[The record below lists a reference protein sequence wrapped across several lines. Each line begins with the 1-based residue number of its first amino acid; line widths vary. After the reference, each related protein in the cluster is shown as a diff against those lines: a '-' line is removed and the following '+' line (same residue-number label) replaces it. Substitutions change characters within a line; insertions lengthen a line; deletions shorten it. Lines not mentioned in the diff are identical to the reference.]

1 MFHCSTG
8 VTTPTPLGP
17 IRFTP
22 VSEQN
27 LSTNQRS
34 FSTNT
39 RQHKPDDGA
48 IHYDVDS
55 FSITQL
61 TMALDFSTHLLASRY
76 QNLPKNVNICYSD
89 LGLNNDPHK
98 NRDPLLSKRP
108 SSHFELA
115 FQPEDNPV
123 KHVPSTAMRLGKNIS
138 FTVSCAS
145 ASKLQSNTSQENSTG
160 PNTTDFPAI
169 KMANAMKARLRKIP
183 QSSSAA
189 ITVTT
194 IPAPFIVIVS
204 ASVLTSYP
212 VPVSTTTL
220 APTPLPS
227 VITSIPIPAFPLT
240 VVPAMIPAPLSA
252 FPSIIIVIPIPIPA
266 RLSAFPFSR
275 TYNSGMVPILVTTK
289 PNSQIMLCM
298 KSMLLFLFQR

>member
-1 MFHCSTG
+1 
-8 VTTPTPLGP
+8 
-17 IRFTP
+17 
-22 VSEQN
+22 
-27 LSTNQRS
+27 
-34 FSTNT
+34 
-39 RQHKPDDGA
+39 
-48 IHYDVDS
+48 
-55 FSITQL
+55 
-61 TMALDFSTHLLASRY
+61 MALDFSTHLLASRY

-115 FQPEDNPV
+115 FQPEYNPV
-123 KHVPSTAMRLGKNIS
+123 KHVPSTAMRLGKKYIIHS
-138 FTVSCAS
+138 IVCQCIKT
-145 ASKLQSNTSQENSTG
+145 SKQHKSGEQYRPQYHGFSSYKNGKRNESQT
-160 PNTTDFPAI
+160 
-169 KMANAMKARLRKIP
+169 P
-183 QSSSAA
+183 QNPSVF
-189 ITVTT
+189 ICGTVTT

-220 APTPLPS
+220 APAPLPS